1 MREALPERCE
11 AGSLPHL
18 SVEGVYGRDP
28 CYRLCRRAGVND
40 RRKLVRDQQ
49 FMQPA
54 PELADKIRSI
64 TRGKV
69 YLIGVGGLFK
79 DVTKLQP
86 R

>member
-1 MREALPERCE
+1 MI
-11 AGSLPHL
+11 
-18 SVEGVYGRDP
+18 GV
-28 CYRLCRRAGVND
+28 
-40 RRKLVRDQQ
+40 KLVRDQQ
-49 FMQPA
+49 SMQLA
-54 PELADKIRSI
+54 PELADKTRSI